1 ESIASRDE
9 RIAVPA
15 KMTGIQEAK
24 RRSTKPMFTFEPKVS
39 PNPELLSLQSAEGK
53 RGAGADSGPEEDYLS
68 LGAEACNF
76 MHGAAAKQK
85 TPPPVAPKPAVKASS
100 SSQPAT
106 PVSPVSPVWSPGVGP
121 APQPAFP
128 RPPPLQGS
136 VESSIK
142 IAQPSY
148 PPPRPASAL
157 NLAGPFRGPQ
167 AAVASV
173 NHTAKPAGPT
183 PAGSA
188 SHVSAAGPPS
198 ELPGMQ
204 GKGAQLFAKRQS
216 RMEKYVVDSDTVQA
230 HAARAQSPTPSLPA
244 GWKYSSNVRA
254 PPPVAYNPIHSPSYP
269 LAAVK
274 SQPSAPQA
282 SKTSK
287 KKGKKPLNALD
298 VMKHQPYQLNAS
310 LFTFQPPDAKA
321 GLLQRSPAKVNTG
334 PAPRQALPP
343 RAINA
348 SSPTDASSPTNAQ
361 AASVYSLPAYSP
373 QPAFFP
379 EAASPVSASPVPT
392 GVPVSPKQEVAST
405 AYLVA
410 PRPKFSAKKSGVTA
424 QSGRSLSLPGR
435 PVPPTVS
442 ATPAWARRP
451 ALRHPAQPASGPE
464 GAHRR
469 LAPWEAAA
477 ESPLGLV
484 EEAFRPRDIRDSV
497 VANVVSA
504 ARRKVLPAPTEGW
517 GDGLPHAPKAPMAS
531 VGLCGS
537 REYHGAPLPNSSV
550 PTHSQWLHASYRQPS
565 RNDSWM
571 TSLETR
577 SEYCLSAAEGNYNPY
592 PRGWRRPT

>member
-1 ESIASRDE
+1 MWKIRSQSKASGSGLCEGDEVVSINGNPCADLTYPQVIRLMESVADSLHMLVKRPSGGIRETLASETENQTPEHLPAEGCMESTTLQIRPATHSQDPEPHLDSHQSGTPLAENSESGPAFSGSKKEEETGQSYAEAPHTPGPPRGRAAEEGVLLERKAAVGWPGPVVELQLSLPQDMGTGPGAPALALLGADTPQSRDPDPNAVHINSAPTSE
-9 RIAVPA
+9 RGEASLRSSKV
-15 KMTGIQEAK
+15 IQI
-24 RRSTKPMFTFEPKVS
+24 RRGQ
-39 PNPELLSLQSAEGK
+39 ELRVVQ
-53 RGAGADSGPEEDYLS
+53 
-68 LGAEACNF
+68 
-76 MHGAAAKQK
+76 GAAA
-85 TPPPVAPKPAVKASS
+85 
-100 SSQPAT
+100 
-106 PVSPVSPVWSPGVGP
+106 G
-121 APQPAFP
+121 
-128 RPPPLQGS
+128 
-136 VESSIK
+136 
-142 IAQPSY
+142 
-148 PPPRPASAL
+148 
-157 NLAGPFRGPQ
+157 
-167 AAVASV
+167 
-173 NHTAKPAGPT
+173 
-183 PAGSA
+183 
-188 SHVSAAGPPS
+188 AAG
-198 ELPGMQ
+198 LP
-204 GKGAQLFAKRQS
+204 RV
-216 RMEKYVVDSDTVQA
+216 E
-230 HAARAQSPTPSLPA
+230 
-244 GWKYSSNVRA
+244 SNVRA

-321 GLLQRSPAKVNTG
+321 GLPQRSPT
-334 PAPRQALPP
+334 
-343 RAINA
+343 
-348 SSPTDASSPTNAQ
+348 Q

-424 QSGRSLSLPGR
+424 QESGRSLSLPGR

-451 ALRHPAQPASGPE
+451 ALRYPAQPAAGPE

-504 ARRKVLPAPTEGW
+504 ARRKVLPAPMEGW
-517 GDGLPHAPKAPMAS
+517 GDGLPHAPQAPMAS